1 MATNMIEMLSAI
13 VGEIKAIAKSETIIG
28 EPVTLG
34 DKTVVPLVKV
44 SVGFGAGGGEGTE
57 SDKRSGYG
65 GGGGGGVM
73 IEPAAFLVIDGDKVS
88 LLPAKSQ
95 RFEKIIESVPN
106 VLEKIQKLVPKGKK
120 EGKEEKDS
128 N

>member
-1 MATNMIEMLSAI
+1 MANIMDMLSAI
-13 VGEIKAIAKSETIIG
+13 VGEIKAIAKSETVIG
-28 EPVTLG
+28 EPITLG
-34 DKTVVPLVKV
+34 DKTVVPMVKI

-57 SDKRSGYG
+57 QEKRSGFG

-73 IEPAAFLVIDGDKVS
+73 IEPAAFLVIDGDKIS

-95 RFEKIIESVPN
+95 KFEKLIEAVPD

-120 EGKEEKDS
+120 KESGE
-128 N
+128 

>member
-1 MATNMIEMLSAI
+1 MANIMEMLSAI

-28 EPVTLG
+28 EPITLG
-34 DKTVVPLVKV
+34 DKTVVPMVKI

-57 SDKRSGYG
+57 QEKRSGFG

-73 IEPAAFLVIDGDKVS
+73 IEPAAFLVIDDDKIS

-95 RFEKIIESVPN
+95 KFEKLVEAIPD
-106 VLEKIQKLVPKGKK
+106 VLEKIQKLMPKGKK
-120 EGKEEKDS
+120 KESEG
-128 N
+128 